1 MNKLIEKRVEILNW
15 LLNFDKP
22 IEEINKMLS
31 EFPWDSKELVILEP
45 THINKV
51 LSSYLSKNISEE
63 DVEQWA
69 SAIECRDDIGFFNDD
84 KTLLNLIHELANP
97 YLTQPLTPDLAKSL
111 LNRLIKRIKK
121 D

>member
-1 MNKLIEKRVEILNW
+1 MNKRIKILNW

-31 EFPWDSKELVILEP
+31 EFPWDSEELVILELD
-45 THINKV
+45 HFNKV
-51 LSSYLSKNISEE
+51 LSSYLSKRISKE

-84 KTLLNLIHELANP
+84 NKTLLNLIHELANP
-97 YLTQPLTPDLAKSL
+97 YLTQPLTPDLARSFL
-111 LNRLIKRIKK
+111 ERLKQIRSKE
-121 D
+121 